1 VDRLFLDAN
10 ILFSAAH
17 RPASGLTQLWA
28 VEGAELVTSEYAI
41 AEAERNLPDAEQR
54 ARLEELL
61 KDVERRPS
69 TTLSPEQR
77 SGVELRE
84 KDWPILAGA
93 LEAGATHL
101 ITGDGRD
108 FGRYFGKRVFG
119 VLVQTPSAYLRSG
132 NK

>member
-10 ILFSAAH
+10 ILYSAAY
-17 RPASGLTQLWA
+17 RSNAGLTRLWGLA
-28 VEGAELVTSEYAI
+28 GAELVTSEYAI
-41 AEAERNLPDAEQR
+41 SEAERNLIEPEQR

-61 KDVERRPS
+61 QGVERRPS
-69 TTLSPEQR
+69 TTLSSEQR
-77 SGVELRE
+77 TGVELRE

-108 FGRYFGKRVFG
+108 FGRYFGKSVFG
-119 VLVQTPSAYLRSG
+119 VLVETPGAYLRAVS
-132 NK
+132 K

>member
-17 RPASGLTQLWA
+17 RPTSGLKQLWA
-28 VEGAELVTSEYAI
+28 VEGAALVTSEYALS
-41 AEAERNLPDAEQR
+41 EAERNLAEPEQR
-54 ARLEELL
+54 TRLEELL
-61 KDVERRPS
+61 KQVERRPS

-77 SGVELRE
+77 TGVELRE

-108 FGRYFGKRVFG
+108 FGRYFGKSVFG
-119 VLVQTPSAYLRSG
+119 VLVQTPAAYLRSG
-132 NK
+132 SK